1 MGLDSLSRLVQEE
14 LLKNF
19 AEAIFLPSAIL
30 GIIMPRVLR
39 IINRFNLGGPTYNAA
54 YLTKYLPDH
63 YETLLLGGMKDA
75 SEDSSQ
81 FIVENLGITP
91 MVLPEMKRAIN
102 PFQDYKAY
110 KKIKEV
116 IADFKPDIVHT
127 HASKPGALG
136 RWAAHQMKVP
146 VIIHTFHGHVF
157 HSYFNSATTTFYKK
171 LERKLAKVSSQ
182 IIAIS
187 DRQKEELSSI
197 HGICEPDKISVI
209 PLGFD
214 LLRFQE
220 NIADKRAVFREE
232 FKLTDDD
239 IAIGIIGRL
248 VPIKNHHLFLR
259 AFSWIK
265 EKTTRNVKGF
275 IVGDGESR
283 AYLEDSCVELGLSFS
298 NDSEDDVDI
307 YFTSWV
313 KNVDYVNAGVDIVA
327 LTSKNEGTPVSLIE
341 AQASNRA
348 IVSTKVGGIEN
359 VVIPGETALLSE
371 PEDQDKFQSNL
382 LEIVENDDL
391 RKKMGVKG
399 WTFVKDK
406 FHFER
411 LVGDITALYDSL
423 LP

>member
-1 MGLDSLSRLVQEE
+1 
-14 LLKNF
+14 
-19 AEAIFLPSAIL
+19 
-30 GIIMPRVLR
+30 
-39 IINRFNLGGPTYNAA
+39 
-54 YLTKYLPDH
+54 
-63 YETLLLGGMKDA
+63 MKDA

-81 FIVENLGITP
+81 FIVENLGISP

-136 RWAAHQMKVP
+136 RWAAYQMKVP

-171 LERKLAKVSSQ
+171 LERKLANISTQ

-187 DRQKEELSSI
+187 DRQKEEISGI
-197 HGICEPDKISVI
+197 HGICKPDKISVI

-220 NIADKRAVFREE
+220 DIADKRAVFREE
-232 FKLTDDD
+232 FKLADDD
-239 IAIGIIGRL
+239 IAIAIIGRL
-248 VPIKNHHLFLR
+248 VPIKNHSLFLK
-259 AFSWIK
+259 AFAWM
-265 EKTTRNVKGF
+265 KTKTNRRVKGF
-275 IVGDGESR
+275 VVGDGESR
-283 AYLEDSCVELGLSFS
+283 SFLEDYSAELGLTFS

-348 IVSTKVGGIEN
+348 IVSTNVGGIEN

-371 PEDQDKFQSNL
+371 PGDLGKFQENL
-382 LEIVENDDL
+382 LEIIENDSL
-391 RKKMGVKG
+391 RNKMGVNG

-411 LVGDITALYDSL
+411 LVGDITSLYDSL